1 MRQNKIFYGKSVH
14 GNEEIKAVVSTI
26 KNSTQMGK
34 NVSKFEANVS
44 KLFYKKYGVMVNSGS
59 SAIHLL
65 FDLLNL
71 PKKSEIIL
79 PSLNFA
85 TPISSIVK
93 FGLIPNFVDVKLQTL
108 CIDEEKI
115 ESSINKNTKAIV
127 VPNLIGSL
135 PDWKKLRQIS
145 NKYNLLL
152 IEDSADTMGAKIDGQ
167 STGKYSDFSIC
178 SFYGSHIIN
187 CAGNGGILCLN
198 KKKDYLKAL
207 ILRSWGRDSSIFKES
222 EKIENRFKVK
232 LGKYDY
238 DAKFLFSELGYNF
251 EPSEIGASFGNVQ
264 LKKLSHNL
272 KVRNKHQRSYENY
285 FNKRKKYFHIIE
297 KNKKIFTSYLAFPV
311 ILNDG
316 FLSRKKLQIFLEKN
330 SIQTRVIFTGN
341 ITLHPCMKN
350 IKHIIN
356 KFGLK
361 NSNTVAKNGILLPCH
376 HGLKE
381 KDIDKILLLLDKFII
396 NLGYETKKSIY

>member
-1 MRQNKIFYGKSVH
+1 MSKNKIFYGKSVH

-26 KNSTQMGK
+26 RNSTQMGK
-34 NVSKFEANVS
+34 NVSKFESNVS
-44 KLFYKKYGVMVNSGS
+44 KLFNKKYGVMVNSGS

-65 FDLLNL
+65 FDLLSL
-71 PKKSEIIL
+71 PRKSEIIL

-85 TPISSIVK
+85 TPISSIIK
-93 FGLIPNFVDVKLQTL
+93 FGLIPNFVDVKLETL

-115 ESSINKNTKAIV
+115 ESSINKNTKAIFI
-127 VPNLIGSL
+127 PNLIGSL
-135 PDWKKLRQIS
+135 PDWKKLRKIA
-145 NKYNLLL
+145 NKHNLLL

-198 KKKDYLKAL
+198 KKKDYLRAL

-264 LKKLSHNL
+264 LKLSHNL
-272 KVRNKHQRSYENY
+272 KVEINIKEIE
-285 FNKRKKYFHIIE
+285 IISIKE
-297 KNKKIFTSYLAFPV
+297 KNIF
-311 ILNDG
+311 
-316 FLSRKKLQIFLEKN
+316 R
-330 SIQTRVIFTGN
+330 
-341 ITLHPCMKN
+341 
-350 IKHIIN
+350 
-356 KFGLK
+356 
-361 NSNTVAKNGILLPCH
+361 
-376 HGLKE
+376 
-381 KDIDKILLLLDKFII
+381 
-396 NLGYETKKSIY
+396 